1 MAFLVITI
9 VSLKPNKSEFESI
22 IENVYGAVAKLVIF
36 PS

>member
-9 VSLKPNKSEFESI
+9 VALKRNKSLFESI
-22 IENVYGAVAKLVIF
+22 IENVYGAVVKIVIF